1 MAITPVDLIAIGFGV
16 FNVLKLVSYLSQILA
31 VARDRHGA
39 VTISVSCWAIWIG
52 ANVSTALYA
61 WTHLGDLSLV
71 AVSVLNAAGCSTVL
85 TFGCLQVVHG
95 STPGEHPSHVRRLHS
110 SQFCTCE
117 VPGVSSIAVMR
128 RRSVGE

>member
-85 TFGCLQVVHG
+85 TLAVFKWFMVQRRVSILAMFEGCIRRNFALVKYRA
-95 STPGEHPSHVRRLHS
+95 SH
-110 SQFCTCE
+110 
-117 VPGVSSIAVMR
+117 
-128 RRSVGE
+128 RSR